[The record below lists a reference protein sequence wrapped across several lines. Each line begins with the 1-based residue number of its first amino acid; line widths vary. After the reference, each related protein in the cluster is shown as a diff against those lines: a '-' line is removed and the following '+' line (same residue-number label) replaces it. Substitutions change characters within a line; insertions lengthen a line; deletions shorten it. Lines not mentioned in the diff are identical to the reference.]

1 MNKIDYSD
9 EQIDQAIRSME
20 SKIRE
25 IDEIDYIGGFEK

>member
-20 SKIRE
+20 SNIRE
-25 IDEIDYIGGFEK
+25 SDEIDYIGGFEK